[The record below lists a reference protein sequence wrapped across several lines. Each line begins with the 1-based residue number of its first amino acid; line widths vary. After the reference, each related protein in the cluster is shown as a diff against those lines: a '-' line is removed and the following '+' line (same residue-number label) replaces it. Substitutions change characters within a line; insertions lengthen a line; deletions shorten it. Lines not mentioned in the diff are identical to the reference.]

1 MKSNTIDT
9 IILIITSIMSVFSF
23 CCLVGGEFSTPVIG
37 ILFILFF
44 VSSFVGVF
52 ILKRIERRNR

>member
-1 MKSNTIDT
+1 
-9 IILIITSIMSVFSF
+9 MSVFSF
-23 CCLVGGEFSTPVIG
+23 CGLVGGEFSTPVVG

-52 ILKRIERRNR
+52 ILRRIERRNR